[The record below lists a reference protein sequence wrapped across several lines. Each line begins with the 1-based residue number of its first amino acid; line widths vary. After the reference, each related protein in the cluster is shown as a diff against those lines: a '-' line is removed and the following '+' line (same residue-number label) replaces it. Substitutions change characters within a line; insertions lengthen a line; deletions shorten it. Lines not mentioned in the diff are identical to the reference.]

1 MDANLTVIK
10 PNIDAEPICN
20 CSVFPKAE
28 VRSGVQLENISNY
41 LSQDFVSYFARDR
54 NYYQSCEVI
63 GKPRLWWIFLISSI
77 LSWLTLYSIL
87 GVWNIVK
94 WCGLRSSK
102 QVLKRRAFTII
113 EADPSSFLDDSNS
126 AGDVVLMSRK
136 WTFQWYHVMER
147 EANRIV
153 NCQTLTGRVV
163 AIIGFCVAMVSFGIY
178 CQDVADTV
186 PDLEVCRAW
195 TSTAEWQV
203 DFVCNLFFLVYFV
216 LRFCASSRKFV
227 FLAEAYSIVDYFTIP
242 PSIIAIFL
250 DRNWSGLRFLRVLH
264 ILSIPDVM
272 QYVGILKTRTQVT
285 LTFLICRLACIIL
298 VGSGVFHLTENF
310 YTVLEHGHSYWKFL
324 YFSVVTISTVGYGD
338 IAPVTAMGR
347 AFDCVYILG
356 TIALFASSLPE
367 VGNMVR
373 SKLKYG
379 GGFKPESGLEHVV
392 VCGHITFSI
401 ANRFLEN
408 FFSSAYDTSYLCVV
422 FISNQD
428 PDMEMEALLRSNFA
442 QVEYLQGDVLNSQDL
457 ARTAM
462 QRALACL
469 IIADKKPEQT
479 DTEDATNVLRV
490 IAIKNFHSMTRII
503 VQIYHKRNHVHLTN
517 LSSWNSLRGDTI
529 VSLFEIKMGLL
540 AKNCIAPGFST
551 MVSNLMRANPELA
564 SFPYNFFGQHDHIQE
579 FDSIVLYH
587 YTGKNQLVLQKLSDY
602 YTDMSFSQV
611 ARHCYAHLGVLLIGL
626 FEKPTS
632 WVAGIEFG
640 DIMINPSAISITTNH
655 MGIFIAY
662 TQDEVD
668 KAWYYC
674 NKCHINTKSPNDITP
689 CQHNLGKRDPYILQE
704 RNPIRRLWLQCRRFQ
719 FGGSEKV
726 TSETHSTRTVW
737 QGAGM
742 QIAEQRD
749 TVLEEIT
756 IPIPDVSATAEI
768 NPPLSAVSLAI
779 KSRESELPSTQSELN
794 AAIRKHHWVPSRS
807 FQEAKAAADP
817 KSKLAIQTGYSGHIV
832 ICVFAKPNASP
843 LDLSELVM
851 PLRSGDIPF
860 EHLKEIVLL
869 GNTVYLEKEWN
880 TLSNFPKITVV
891 RGNPL
896 ERTDLEMVSIN
907 ECDTCVVIQSKSGHS
922 KDEILDDR
930 EVILSTLNIKA
941 MKYEEQKQQEE
952 KRSVQTLQSGEEI
965 NGTLKKRQ
973 KLITNIEHDENIKFL
988 ERDRTNAQ
996 RDIPLYL
1003 SSSFVSG
1010 AVFLESVLDSLL
1022 VTSYFEPLA
1031 CSLIRSMVHGRSQM
1045 GIMSESTASGTNI
1058 SYIPCPTVQQGLL
1071 KVVRMSDPMFAK
1083 YINGPYRNVV
1093 LESFA
1098 NGMVCIGIGRLDQ
1111 KVGLEKSVS
1120 MTYPLTNPMPDLIM
1134 LESDDLYIFA
1144 SYLASPSR
1152 HNESA
1157 SPQFPSGCRRTIL
1170 VRKSEPKALTLK
1182 ALATKNITKQGRK
1195 VI

>member
-1 MDANLTVIK
+1 MDVNFTVYK
-10 PNIDAEPICN
+10 SDSDSGPVCN
-20 CSVFPKAE
+20 CSDYFSEAE
-28 VRSGVQLENISNY
+28 DRAGVQLGNISNY
-41 LSQDFVSYFARDR
+41 LSQDFASYFARDS
-54 NYYQSCEVI
+54 YYQSCEAL
-63 GKPRLWWIFLISSI
+63 GQPRLWWIFLISSI
-77 LSWLTLYSIL
+77 LSWLTLYSVL
-87 GVWNIVK
+87 GVWNTVK
-94 WCGLRSSK
+94 WCRSRSSK
-102 QVLKRRAFTII
+102 QVLKKRAFTII
-113 EADPSSFLDDSNS
+113 EVDPSSFFDDSS
-126 AGDVVLMSRK
+126 TADDVVMMSRR

-147 EANRIV
+147 EANRII

-195 TSTAEWQV
+195 TSTVEWQV

-216 LRFCASSRKFV
+216 LRYCASSRKFV

-242 PSIIAIFL
+242 PSITAIIL

-310 YTVLEHGHSYWKFL
+310 NAVLEHGHSYWKFL

-347 AFDCVYILG
+347 AFDCIYILG

-379 GGFKPESGLEHVV
+379 GGFKPETGLEHVV

-401 ANRFLEN
+401 ANRFLES
-408 FFSSAYDTSYLCVV
+408 FFNSAYDTSYLCVV
-422 FISNQD
+422 FVSNQD
-428 PDMEMEALLRSNFA
+428 PDLEMEALLRNNFA
-442 QVEYLQGDVLNSQDL
+442 QVEYLQGDVLNSLDL
-457 ARTAM
+457 ARAAM

-479 DTEDATNVLRV
+479 ETEDATNVLRV
-490 IAIKNFHSMTRII
+490 ISIKNFHATTRII
-503 VQIYHKRNHVHLTN
+503 AQIYHKRNHIHLTN

-540 AKNCIAPGFST
+540 AKSCIAPGFST
-551 MVSNLMRANPELA
+551 MVSNLMRANPDIA
-564 SFPYNFFGQHDHIQE
+564 SFPYNFFGHHDNQE
-579 FDSIVLYH
+579 LDSIFLYH
-587 YTGKNQLVLQKLSDY
+587 CTGKNQLLMQKLSDY

-640 DIMINPSAISITTNH
+640 DIMINPSAISVTTNH
-655 MGIFIAY
+655 MGIFVAY
-662 TQDEVD
+662 SQDEVD

-674 NKCHINTKSPNDITP
+674 DKCHINTKSPNGITP
-689 CQHNLGKRDPYILQE
+689 CLHNSGKQNPYILQE
-704 RNPIRRLWLQCRRFQ
+704 RNPMRRFWLQCRRFQ
-719 FGGSEKV
+719 FGGNAKV
-726 TSETHSTRTVW
+726 TTETHSTRTVW
-737 QGAGM
+737 QGDGT
-742 QIAEQRD
+742 QIAEKRD
-749 TVLEEIT
+749 FILEDIV
-756 IPIPDVSATAEI
+756 IPIPSVSATAEI
-768 NPPLSAVSLAI
+768 YPALSAGSLAI
-779 KSRESELPSTQSELN
+779 KSQESGFLSTQSELS
-794 AAIRKHHWVPSRS
+794 AIRKHHWVPSRS

-817 KSKLAIQTGYSGHIV
+817 KSKLAIQTGFSGHIV

-869 GNTVYLEKEWN
+869 GNTVYLEKEWS
-880 TLSNFPKITVV
+880 TLSNLPKITVV

-941 MKYEEQKQQEE
+941 MKYEEEQKQRVE
-952 KRSVQTLQSGEEI
+952 KPSVQNLQPSEEI
-965 NGTLKKRQ
+965 MAEIKKRQ

-1031 CSLIRSMVHGRSQM
+1031 CSLIRSMVHGRAQM
-1045 GIMSESTASGTNI
+1045 GIMSENTASGNNV

-1071 KVVRMSDPMFAK
+1071 KVIRMSDPMFAK
-1083 YINGPYRNVV
+1083 YVNGPYRNVV

-1098 NGMVCIGIGRLDQ
+1098 NGMVCIGIGRLDR

-1134 LESDDLYIFA
+1134 RESDDLYLFA

-1157 SPQFPSGCRRTIL
+1157 SPQLPPGCRRTIL

-1182 ALATKNITKQGRK
+1182 AFATKNMIKRGKR
-1195 VI
+1195 